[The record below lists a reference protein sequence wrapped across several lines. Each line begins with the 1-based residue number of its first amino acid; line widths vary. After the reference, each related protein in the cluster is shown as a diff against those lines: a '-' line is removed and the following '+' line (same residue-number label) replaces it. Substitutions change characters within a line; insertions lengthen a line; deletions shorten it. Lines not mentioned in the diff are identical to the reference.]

1 MITEK
6 DHLDSLLKTTKDYEA
21 VIIDR
26 GKELTKAYETIEEL
40 KDRLSMFTEPKKP
53 AIPRVTKYDG
63 QVTKIWK
70 RILQAISK

>member
-1 MITEK
+1 MITEEN
-6 DHLDSLLKTTKDYEA
+6 HLEALLKTTKDYEA

-26 GKELTKAYETIEEL
+26 GKELTKAYKKIEEL

-63 QVTKIWK
+63 QLTRIWK
-70 RILQAISK
+70 RLLQAISK